1 MIMRARIT
9 FTKQGA
15 LRYTGH
21 LDLHRLWERAM
32 RRADLPL
39 SYSQGFHPQPKISIA
54 AALPLGF
61 SSLGEVLDV
70 RFNDEIPTE
79 EIAARLKDSLP
90 PDIQVTHV
98 ETVDEREP
106 ALQTQVLSAT
116 YNVHLTEPVD
126 ESDLTRKV
134 EELLMSESLP
144 RERRG
149 KPYDMRPLIET
160 LDVIKE
166 ADGKIWLQMKLA
178 ARDGATGRPEE
189 VLNAL
194 DIEPEYKHVERTL
207 LIFQMKET

>member
-1 MIMRARIT
+1 MRARIT

-39 SYSQGFHPQPKISIA
+39 SYSQGFHPQPKISLA

-79 EIAARLKDSLP
+79 EIASRLKNNLP
-90 PDIQVTHV
+90 ADIQITNVV
-98 ETVDEREP
+98 MVDEREP
-106 ALQTQVLSAT
+106 ALQTQVLSAM
-116 YNVHLTEPVD
+116 YDVHLTEPID
-126 ESDLTRKV
+126 ASDLTRKV
-134 EELLMSESLP
+134 SELMISESLP

-149 KPYDMRPLIET
+149 KFYDLRPLIEM
-160 LDVIKE
+160 LSVITE
-166 ADGKIWLQMKLA
+166 ANGKVWLRMALS

-189 VLNAL
+189 VLNML
-194 DIEPEYKHVERTL
+194 GIEPEYTRVERTR
-207 LIFQMKET
+207 LIFQK

>member
-39 SYSQGFHPQPKISIA
+39 SYSQGFHPQPKISLA

-61 SSLGEVLDV
+61 SSRGEVLDV

-116 YNVHLTEPVD
+116 YDVHLTEPVNGS
-126 ESDLTRKV
+126 ELTRKV
-134 EELLMSESLP
+134 EELMKSESLP
-144 RERRG
+144 RERRD
-149 KPYDMRPLIET
+149 KLYDLRPLIET
-160 LDVIKE
+160 LDVITE
-166 ADGKIWLQMKLA
+166 ADGKVWMQMKLA

-194 DIEPEYKHVERTL
+194 GIEPEYTLVERTL
-207 LIFQMKET
+207 LIFK

>member
-39 SYSQGFHPQPKISIA
+39 SYSQGFHPQPKISLA
-54 AALPLGF
+54 SALPLGF
-61 SSLGEVLDV
+61 SSRGEVLDV
-70 RFNDEIPTE
+70 RFNDEIPTD

-98 ETVDEREP
+98 ESVDEREP

-116 YNVHLTEPVD
+116 YDVHLTEPVD
-126 ESDLTRKV
+126 GSELMRKV
-134 EELLMSESLP
+134 EELMKSESLP
-144 RERRG
+144 RERRD
-149 KPYDMRPLIET
+149 KLYDLRPLIET
-160 LDVIKE
+160 LDVLTE
-166 ADGKIWLQMKLA
+166 ADGKVWMQMKLA

-194 DIEPEYKHVERTL
+194 GIEPEYTLVERTL
-207 LIFQMKET
+207 LIFK

>member
-1 MIMRARIT
+1 MRARIT
-9 FTKQGA
+9 FSKQGA

-39 SYSQGFHPQPKISIA
+39 NYSQGFHPQPKISLA

-70 RFNDEIPTE
+70 RFNSEIPTE
-79 EIAARLKDSLP
+79 EIATRLQNSLP
-90 PDIQVTHV
+90 PDIQITNV
-98 ETVDEREP
+98 EIVGESEP
-106 ALQTQVLSAT
+106 ALQTLVLSAA
-116 YNVHLTEPVD
+116 YDVHLTEPVNGA
-126 ESDLTRKV
+126 ELTRKV
-134 EELLMSESLP
+134 EELMLAESLP

-149 KPYDMRPLIET
+149 KFYDLRPLIES
-160 LDVIKE
+160 LNVIPE
-166 ADGKIWLQMKLA
+166 TSGKLWLQMKLA

-194 DIEPEYKHVERTL
+194 GIEPEYTLVERTL
-207 LIFQMKET
+207 LIFQA